1 MAAVPVSASSL
12 IPHGMRSSTFGEQGR
27 NHQNLALRLIEC

>member
-1 MAAVPVSASSL
+1 MATAPGSASSL
-12 IPHGMRSSTFGEQGR
+12 IPHGMRSSTFGEQGW